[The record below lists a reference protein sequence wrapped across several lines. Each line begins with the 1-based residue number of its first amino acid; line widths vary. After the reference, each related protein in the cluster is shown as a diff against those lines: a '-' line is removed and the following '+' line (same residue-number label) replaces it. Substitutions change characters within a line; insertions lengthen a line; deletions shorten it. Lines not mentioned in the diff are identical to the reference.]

1 VKPGDYIN
9 VLLPGPVPE
18 NWVHVTSVLSAE
30 DLAEFVVHP
39 CHKPGSPQTETGHFF
54 RKESSSTFLVER
66 QDNTVLAHE
75 IGRNE
80 QVNNKG
86 KHALIN
92 TAIAKAGWL
101 FYQKVQWKA
110 LTDYLVAD

>member
-1 VKPGDYIN
+1 
-9 VLLPGPVPE
+9 
-18 NWVHVTSVLSAE
+18 
-30 DLAEFVVHP
+30 
-39 CHKPGSPQTETGHFF
+39 
-54 RKESSSTFLVER
+54 VER